1 MSIYKHKFIV
11 FAIDHFNSLGII
23 RSLGEKGINPIV
35 VLYGE
40 KSRLVQKS
48 KYISEYYRSN
58 NIEECY
64 KYIKEQK
71 AKIKS
76 QKEQEAEQKNKEQ
89 TEKLL
94 IVVQVVMKKKRLS
107 QTRD

>member
-40 KSRLVQKS
+40 KSKLVQKS
-48 KYISEYYRSN
+48 KYINFIHMYFK
-58 NIEECY
+58 NINDAKQFCEELNIRFQYCVDR
-64 KYIKEQK
+64 KYF
-71 AKIKS
+71 
-76 QKEQEAEQKNKEQ
+76 N
-89 TEKLL
+89 
-94 IVVQVVMKKKRLS
+94 
-107 QTRD
+107 